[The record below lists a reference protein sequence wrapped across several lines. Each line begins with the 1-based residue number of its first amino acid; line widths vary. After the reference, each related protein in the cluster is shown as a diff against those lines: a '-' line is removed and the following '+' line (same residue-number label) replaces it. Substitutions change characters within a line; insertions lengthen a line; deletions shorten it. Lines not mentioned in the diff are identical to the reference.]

1 MPKCGIDNCTK
12 YNHGGL
18 GYFNHLRVNDFVVV
32 ETIDGEEYYCSPECA
47 DVR

>member
-1 MPKCGIDNCTK
+1 MPKCGIENCTK

-32 ETIDGEEYYCSPECA
+32 SDAGDGQRVPDLGVA
-47 DVR
+47 TA